1 MVGIVIFNLTNEL
14 PLQQFIQHILNY
26 MKQYRHLTNQEIESL
41 KKHDCWAQDWNE
53 ISVAEDFDVSRC
65 HRVQFYGWSR
75 LGNSEGTVEI
85 TEGFVKNCGIYNA
98 TLRNVTIGDGCL
110 IENIGNYLN
119 NVSIGD
125 GCYISNVSTIDTTG
139 NPNYGQGHTIA
150 VLNEVGDGN
159 LLLLSDLNSQL
170 AALMVKHGDNKP
182 LMNAI
187 KQMVA
192 QKVASTRPEHST
204 IGNHV
209 RVVNTGVIINS
220 IIDDGCQICGV
231 SRLSNCT
238 IGSTIENPIVI
249 STGVICENTIISGGS
264 HLTGSV
270 KLTDC
275 FVGESCHLENGF
287 TAASSVFFAN
297 SYMSNGEACAAFCGP
312 FTVSHHKSSL
322 LIGAMFSF
330 YNAGSATN
338 FSNHA
343 YKMGP
348 MHHGALERGCKTA
361 SGAYLLLPANIGS
374 FSVLFGKLMYHPDT
388 RDLPFSYL
396 IAYGDTMYLKPGR
409 NFATV
414 GLYRDIRKWPKRDRR
429 YKGEHRSV
437 VNFDWLSPFTIS
449 EVLRGKKIL
458 ENLRAA
464 SGDKVSTY
472 NYHEYVIKAPLL
484 HKGIKYYDMALRIY
498 MGAVLKRHKPVPPVT
513 TDGEGNWIDLAG
525 LLMPQ
530 SAEERIIN
538 DIIDGR
544 LDTIDAVNA
553 RFKDIDNNYNELRW
567 SWSYRIILDYY
578 GIDKLT
584 DEAVQRI
591 HQDYV
596 TARREWIA
604 LIRQD
609 AENEYTLGDI
619 DREVLDDFVTLLDRE
634 VDFENQKL
642 YM

>member
-1 MVGIVIFNLTNEL
+1 
-14 PLQQFIQHILNY
+14 
-26 MKQYRHLTNQEIESL
+26 MKEYRQLTNQEIESL
-41 KKHDCWAQDWNE
+41 KANDCWAQNWD
-53 ISVAEDFDVSRC
+53 DVLVSEAFNAKRC
-65 HRVQFYGWSR
+65 HRVQFYGWAR
-75 LGNSEGTVEI
+75 LGNSDGSVEVA
-85 TEGFVKNCGIYNA
+85 EGFVKNCGIYNA
-98 TLRNVTIGDGCL
+98 TLRNVSIGDGCL
-110 IENIGNYLN
+110 IENIGNHLN
-119 NVSIGD
+119 NVVIGD
-125 GCYISNVSTIDTTG
+125 GCYISNVSIIETAG
-139 NPNYGQGHTIA
+139 EPNYGQGHMIA
-150 VLNEVGDGN
+150 VLNEVGNGN
-159 LLLLSDLNSQL
+159 LLLLSELNSQL

-182 LMNAI
+182 LMEII
-187 KQMVA
+187 KRMVA
-192 QKVASTRPEHST
+192 ESVAKSRPSCST
-204 IGNHV
+204 IGNNV
-209 RVVNTGVIINS
+209 RVVNTGVIINT

-238 IGSTIENPIVI
+238 ISSSMENPIVI
-249 STGVICENTIISGGS
+249 RTGVICENTIISGGS
-264 HLTGSV
+264 HLSGSV

-275 FVGESCHLENGF
+275 FVGESCELENGF

-348 MHHGALERGCKTA
+348 MHYGYLERGCKTA
-361 SGAYLLLPANIGS
+361 SGAYLLLPANIGA

-414 GLYRDIRKWPKRDRR
+414 GLYRDIRKWPKRDKR

-464 SGDKVSTY
+464 SGDNVSTY

-498 MGAVLKRHKPVPPVT
+498 MGAVLKRHKPIPPVST
-513 TDGEGNWIDLAG
+513 EGEGNWIDLAG

-530 SAEERIIN
+530 SAEDQMIDDIIN
-538 DIIDGR
+538 GR
-544 LDTIDAVNA
+544 LDSIEALNA
-553 RFKDIDNNYNELRW
+553 RFKKIDTDYNELRW
-567 SWSYRIILDYY
+567 AWSYRIILDYY
-578 GIDKLT
+578 GIDALT
-584 DEAVQRI
+584 EEAVERI

-604 LIRQD
+604 LIRED

-619 DREVLDDFVTLLDRE
+619 DREVLDDFVNLLDRE

>member
-1 MVGIVIFNLTNEL
+1 
-14 PLQQFIQHILNY
+14 
-26 MKQYRHLTNQEIESL
+26 
-41 KKHDCWAQDWNE
+41 
-53 ISVAEDFDVSRC
+53 
-65 HRVQFYGWSR
+65 
-75 LGNSEGTVEI
+75 
-85 TEGFVKNCGIYNA
+85 
-98 TLRNVTIGDGCL
+98 
-110 IENIGNYLN
+110 
-119 NVSIGD
+119 
-125 GCYISNVSTIDTTG
+125 
-139 NPNYGQGHTIA
+139 
-150 VLNEVGDGN
+150 
-159 LLLLSDLNSQL
+159 
-170 AALMVKHGDNKP
+170 
-182 LMNAI
+182 
-187 KQMVA
+187 
-192 QKVASTRPEHST
+192 
-204 IGNHV
+204 
-209 RVVNTGVIINS
+209 
-220 IIDDGCQICGV
+220 
-231 SRLSNCT
+231 
-238 IGSTIENPIVI
+238 
-249 STGVICENTIISGGS
+249 
-264 HLTGSV
+264 
-270 KLTDC
+270 
-275 FVGESCHLENGF
+275 ESCHLENGF

-297 SYMSNGEACAAFCGP
+297 SFMSNGEACAAFCGP

-348 MHHGALERGCKTA
+348 MHYGALERGCKTA
-361 SGAYLLLPANIGS
+361 SGAYLLLPANVGS

-414 GLYRDIRKWPKRDRR
+414 GLYRDIRKWPKRDKR

-458 ENLRAA
+458 ENLRSA

-498 MGAVLKRHKPVPPVT
+498 MGAVLKRHAPVPPVST
-513 TDGEGNWIDLAG
+513 EGEGNWIDLMG

-530 SAEERIIN
+530 SAEERIID
-538 DIIDGR
+538 DIIAGR
-544 LDTIDAVNA
+544 LDTIEAVNA
-553 RFKDIDNNYNELRW
+553 RFKEINNNYNELRW
-567 SWSYRIILDYY
+567 SWSYRVILDYY
-578 GIDKLT
+578 GIDELT

-604 LIRQD
+604 LIRED

-619 DREVLDDFVTLLDRE
+619 DREVLDDFVNLLDRE

>member
-1 MVGIVIFNLTNEL
+1 MNMKKYLQLTE
-14 PLQQFIQHILNY
+14 QQ
-26 MKQYRHLTNQEIESL
+26 IESL
-41 KKHDCWAQDWNE
+41 KKNDCWAQDWNE
-53 ISVAEDFDVSRC
+53 IRVTDKFDVKRC
-65 HRVQFYGWSR
+65 HRVQFYGWAR
-75 LGNSEGTVEI
+75 LGSSEGTVEI
-85 TEGFVKNCGIYNA
+85 TDGFVKNCGIYNA
-98 TLRNVTIGDGCL
+98 TLRNVTIGDNCL

-119 NVSIGD
+119 NVTIGD
-125 GCYISNVSTIDTTG
+125 GCYISNVSTIDTQG
-139 NPNYGQGHTIA
+139 HPNYGQGHTIS

-182 LMNAI
+182 MMDAVRR
-187 KQMVA
+187 MVTHA
-192 QKVASTRPEHST
+192 VEQSRPECST

-209 RVVNTGVIINS
+209 RVVNTGVIINT

-231 SRLSNCT
+231 SRLSECT
-238 IGSTIENPIVI
+238 ISSRLENPII
-249 STGVICENTIISGGS
+249 IRTGVICENTIISGGS
-264 HLTGSV
+264 HLIGSV

-322 LIGAMFSF
+322 LIGAMYSF

-348 MHHGALERGCKTA
+348 MHYGYLERGCKTA
-361 SGAYLLLPANIGS
+361 SGAYLLLPANIGA

-414 GLYRDIRKWPKRDRR
+414 GLYRDIRKWPKRDKR
-429 YKGEHRSV
+429 YKGGNRSV

-464 SGDKVSTY
+464 SGDNVSTY

-498 MGAVLKRHKPVPPVT
+498 MGAVLKRHAPIPPVT
-513 TDGEGNWIDLAG
+513 TAGEGNWIDLAG

-530 SAEERIIN
+530 SAEEGIIN
-538 DIIDGR
+538 DIISGK
-544 LDTIDAVNA
+544 LDTIEAVNA
-553 RFKDIDNNYNELRW
+553 RFKAIDNDYNELRW
-567 SWSYRIILDYY
+567 SWSYRVILDYY
-578 GIDKLT
+578 GIDELT
-584 DEAVQRI
+584 AETVERI

-604 LIRQD
+604 LIRED

>member
-1 MVGIVIFNLTNEL
+1 
-14 PLQQFIQHILNY
+14 
-26 MKQYRHLTNQEIESL
+26 MKKYLHLTEQQIESL
-41 KKHDCWAQDWNE
+41 KKNDCWAQEWNE
-53 ISVAEDFDVSRC
+53 IQVTEDFDVKRC
-65 HRVQFYGWSR
+65 HRVQFYGWAR
-75 LGNSEGTVEI
+75 LGSSEGTVEI
-85 TEGFVKNCGIYNA
+85 TDGFVKNCGIYNA
-98 TLRNVTIGDGCL
+98 TLRNVTIGDNCL

-119 NVSIGD
+119 NVSIGNE
-125 GCYISNVSTIDTTG
+125 CYISNVSTIDTQGT
-139 NPNYGQGHTIA
+139 PNYGQGHAIS

-159 LLLLSDLNSQL
+159 MLLLSDLNSQL

-182 LMNAI
+182 MMEAI
-187 KQMVA
+187 KRMVA
-192 QKVASTRPEHST
+192 HSVEQSRPSCST

-209 RVVNTGVIINS
+209 RVVNTGVIINTV
-220 IIDDGCQICGV
+220 IDDGCQICGV
-231 SRLSNCT
+231 SRLSECT
-238 IGSTIENPIVI
+238 ISSTVENPIVI
-249 STGVICENTIISGGS
+249 RTGVICENTIISGGS

-322 LIGAMFSF
+322 LIGAMYSF

-348 MHHGALERGCKTA
+348 MHYGYLERGCKTA

-414 GLYRDIRKWPKRDRR
+414 GLYRDIRKWPKRDKR

-464 SGDKVSTY
+464 SGDNVSTY

-498 MGAVLKRHKPVPPVT
+498 MGAVLKRHAPVPPVS
-513 TDGEGNWIDLAG
+513 TDGEGNWVDLAG

-530 SAEERIIN
+530 AAEQHIID
-538 DIIDGR
+538 DIISGK
-544 LDTIDAVNA
+544 LCTIEDVNA
-553 RFKDIDNNYNELRW
+553 RFKEIDNNYNELRW
-567 SWSYRIILDYY
+567 SWSYRVILDYY

-584 DEAVQRI
+584 DEDVQRI
-591 HQDYV
+591 HKDYV

-604 LIRQD
+604 LIRED

-619 DREVLDDFVTLLDRE
+619 DRDVLDDFITLLDRE

>member
-1 MVGIVIFNLTNEL
+1 
-14 PLQQFIQHILNY
+14 
-26 MKQYRHLTNQEIESL
+26 
-41 KKHDCWAQDWNE
+41 
-53 ISVAEDFDVSRC
+53 
-65 HRVQFYGWSR
+65 
-75 LGNSEGTVEI
+75 
-85 TEGFVKNCGIYNA
+85 
-98 TLRNVTIGDGCL
+98 
-110 IENIGNYLN
+110 
-119 NVSIGD
+119 
-125 GCYISNVSTIDTTG
+125 
-139 NPNYGQGHTIA
+139 
-150 VLNEVGDGN
+150 
-159 LLLLSDLNSQL
+159 
-170 AALMVKHGDNKP
+170 
-182 LMNAI
+182 
-187 KQMVA
+187 
-192 QKVASTRPEHST
+192 
-204 IGNHV
+204 
-209 RVVNTGVIINS
+209 
-220 IIDDGCQICGV
+220 
-231 SRLSNCT
+231 
-238 IGSTIENPIVI
+238 
-249 STGVICENTIISGGS
+249 
-264 HLTGSV
+264 
-270 KLTDC
+270 
-275 FVGESCHLENGF
+275 
-287 TAASSVFFAN
+287 
-297 SYMSNGEACAAFCGP
+297 
-312 FTVSHHKSSL
+312 HKSSL

-348 MHHGALERGCKTA
+348 MHYGALERGCKTA
-361 SGAYLLLPANIGS
+361 SGAYLLLPANVGS

-414 GLYRDIRKWPKRDRR
+414 GLYRDIRKWPKRDKR

-458 ENLRAA
+458 ENLRSA

-498 MGAVLKRHKPVPPVT
+498 MGAVLKRHAPVPPVST
-513 TDGEGNWIDLAG
+513 EGEGNWIDLMG

-530 SAEERIIN
+530 SAEERIID
-538 DIIDGR
+538 DIITGR
-544 LDTIDAVNA
+544 LDTIEAVNA
-553 RFKDIDNNYNELRW
+553 RFKEINNNYNELRW
-567 SWSYRIILDYY
+567 SWSYRVILDYY
-578 GIDKLT
+578 GIDELT

-604 LIRQD
+604 LIRED

-619 DREVLDDFVTLLDRE
+619 DREVLDDFVNLLDRE

>member
-1 MVGIVIFNLTNEL
+1 
-14 PLQQFIQHILNY
+14 
-26 MKQYRHLTNQEIESL
+26 MKEYFHLTEQQIESL
-41 KKHDCWAQDWNE
+41 KNKDCWAQDWND
-53 ISVAEDFDVSRC
+53 IMVTADFDASRC
-65 HRVQFYGWSR
+65 HRVQFYGWAR
-75 LGNSEGTVEI
+75 LGSSAGTVEI
-85 TEGFVKNCGIYNA
+85 TEGFVKNCGLYNA

-119 NVSIGD
+119 NVTIGD
-125 GCYISNVSTIDTTG
+125 GCYISNVSTIDTHG
-139 NPNYGQGHTIA
+139 KPHYGQGHTIA

-159 LLLLSDLNSQL
+159 LMLLNELNSQL
-170 AALMVKHGDNKP
+170 AAFMVKHSDNKP
-182 LMNAI
+182 VMDAV
-187 KQMVA
+187 KRMVE
-192 QKVASTRPEHST
+192 QSVASARPSCST

-209 RVVNTGVIINS
+209 RVVNTGVIMNT
-220 IIDDGCQICGV
+220 IIDDGCRICGV
-231 SRLSNCT
+231 SRLTNCT
-238 IGSTIENPIVI
+238 VSSTMENPIVI
-249 STGVICENTIISGGS
+249 DTGVICENTIISGGS
-264 HLTGSV
+264 HLSGSV

-297 SYMSNGEACAAFCGP
+297 SFMSNGEACAAFCGP

-322 LIGAMFSF
+322 LIGAMYSF

-348 MHHGALERGCKTA
+348 MHYGTLERGCKTA
-361 SGAYLLLPANIGS
+361 SGAYLLLPANVGA

-414 GLYRDIRKWPKRDRR
+414 GLYRDIRKWPKRDKR
-429 YKGEHRSV
+429 YQREHRSV

-464 SGDKVSTY
+464 SGDNVSTY

-498 MGAVLKRHKPVPPVT
+498 MGAVLKRHKPVPPVST
-513 TDGEGNWIDLAG
+513 NGEGNWIDLAG

-530 SAEERIIN
+530 SAEDQMMDDIIN
-538 DIIDGR
+538 GR
-544 LDTIDAVNA
+544 INSIEALNA
-553 RFKDIDNNYNELRW
+553 RFKAIHADYNELRW
-567 SWSYRIILDYY
+567 AWSYRIILDYY
-578 GIDKLT
+578 GIDELT

-619 DREVLDDFVTLLDRE
+619 DRDVLDDFITLLDRE

>member
-1 MVGIVIFNLTNEL
+1 
-14 PLQQFIQHILNY
+14 
-26 MKQYRHLTNQEIESL
+26 MKEYRQLSDHEIESL
-41 KKHDCWAQDWNE
+41 KSNDCWAEDWSK
-53 ISVAEDFDVSRC
+53 IQVSPDFNVKRC
-65 HRVQFYGWSR
+65 HRVQFYGWAR
-75 LGNSEGTVEI
+75 LGNGEGTVEVAQ
-85 TEGFVKNCGIYNA
+85 GFVKNCGIYNA
-98 TLRNVTIGDGCL
+98 TLRNVSIGDGCL
-110 IENIGNYLN
+110 IENIGNYMN
-119 NVSIGD
+119 QVAVGD
-125 GCYISNVSTIDTTG
+125 GCYISNVSTIDTAG
-139 NPNYGQGHTIA
+139 NPNYGQGHLIA

-159 LLLLSDLNSQL
+159 LLLLSELNSQL

-182 LMNAI
+182 LMDAI
-187 KQMVA
+187 RRMVEE
-192 QKVASTRPEHST
+192 KVAASCPECTT
-204 IGNHV
+204 IGNQVH
-209 RVVNTGVIINS
+209 VVNTGVIINT
-220 IIDDGCQICGV
+220 IIDDGCVICGV

-238 IGSTIENPIVI
+238 ISSTIENPIVI
-249 STGVICENTIISGGS
+249 RTGVICENTIISGGS

-275 FVGESCHLENGF
+275 FVGEACHLENGF

-322 LIGAMFSF
+322 LIGAMYSF

-348 MHHGALERGCKTA
+348 MHYGYLERGCKTA
-361 SGAYLLLPANIGS
+361 SGAYLLLPANIGA

-414 GLYRDIRKWPKRDRR
+414 GLYRDIRKWPKRDKR
-429 YKGEHRSV
+429 YKGDHRSV

-498 MGAVLKRHKPVPPVT
+498 MGAVLKRHKPVPPVS

-530 SAEERIIN
+530 SAEQQIID
-538 DIIDGR
+538 DIISGD

-553 RFKDIDNNYNELRW
+553 RFKAIDAN
-567 SWSYRIILDYY
+567 
-578 GIDKLT
+578 
-584 DEAVQRI
+584 
-591 HQDYV
+591 
-596 TARREWIA
+596 
-604 LIRQD
+604 
-609 AENEYTLGDI
+609 
-619 DREVLDDFVTLLDRE
+619 
-634 VDFENQKL
+634 
-642 YM
+642 

>member
-1 MVGIVIFNLTNEL
+1 MKEYLQLTD
-14 PLQQFIQHILNY
+14 QQ
-26 MKQYRHLTNQEIESL
+26 IESL
-41 KKHDCWAQDWNE
+41 KKNDCWAQDWND
-53 ISVAEDFDVSRC
+53 IKVTADFDASRC
-65 HRVQFYGWSR
+65 HRVQFYGWAR
-75 LGNSEGTVEI
+75 LGNGCGTVEI

-98 TLRNVTIGDGCL
+98 TLRNVTIGDNCL
-110 IENIGNYLN
+110 IENIGNYMN
-119 NVSIGD
+119 NVTVGD
-125 GCYISNVSTIDTTG
+125 GCYISNVSTIDTHG
-139 NPNYGQGHTIA
+139 QPNYGQGHTIA

-159 LLLLSDLNSQL
+159 LLLLSELNSQL

-182 LMNAI
+182 MMDAI
-187 KQMVA
+187 KRMVA
-192 QKVASTRPEHST
+192 ESVKRSRPSCST
-204 IGNHV
+204 IGDHV
-209 RVVNTGVIINS
+209 KVVNTGVIVNS
-220 IIDDGCQICGV
+220 IIDDGSQLCGV

-238 IGSTIENPIVI
+238 ISSTLENPII
-249 STGVICENTIISGGS
+249 IRTGVICENTIISGGS
-264 HLTGSV
+264 RLSGSV

-275 FVGESCHLENGF
+275 FVGEFCQLENGF

-297 SYMSNGEACAAFCGP
+297 SFMSNGEACAAFCGP

-348 MHHGALERGCKTA
+348 MHYGTLERGCKTA
-361 SGAYLLLPANIGS
+361 SGAYLLLPANVGA

-388 RDLPFSYL
+388 SDLPFSYL
-396 IAYGDTMYLKPGR
+396 IAYSDTMYLKPGR

-429 YKGEHRSV
+429 PQGVRKSV

-464 SGDKVSTY
+464 SGDNVSTY
-472 NYHEYVIKAPLL
+472 NYHEYVIKAPFL
-484 HKGIKYYDMALRIY
+484 HMGIKYYDMALRIY
-498 MGAVLKRHKPVPPVT
+498 MGAVLKRHKPVPPVST
-513 TDGEGNWIDLAG
+513 EGEGNWIDLAG

-530 SAEERIIN
+530 SAEDQIID
-538 DIIDGR
+538 DIITGR
-544 LDTIDAVNA
+544 LDSIEAVNA
-553 RFKDIDNNYNELRW
+553 RFKALDDNYNELRW
-567 SWSYRIILDYY
+567 AWSYRIILDYY
-578 GIDKLT
+578 GIDALT
-584 DEAVQRI
+584 DEAVERI

-596 TARREWIA
+596 TARREWIE
-604 LIRQD
+604 LIRKD
-609 AENEYTLGDI
+609 AENEYTLGDV
-619 DREVLDDFVTLLDRE
+619 DREVLEDFVNLLDRE

>member
-1 MVGIVIFNLTNEL
+1 
-14 PLQQFIQHILNY
+14 
-26 MKQYRHLTNQEIESL
+26 MKEYRQLSDHEIESL
-41 KKHDCWAQDWNE
+41 KSNDCWAEDWSK
-53 ISVAEDFDVSRC
+53 IQVSPDFNVKRC
-65 HRVQFYGWSR
+65 HRVQFYGWAR
-75 LGNSEGTVEI
+75 LGNGEGTVEVAQ
-85 TEGFVKNCGIYNA
+85 GFVKNCGIYNA
-98 TLRNVTIGDGCL
+98 TLRNVSIGDGCL
-110 IENIGNYLN
+110 IENIGNYMN
-119 NVSIGD
+119 QVAVGD
-125 GCYISNVSTIDTTG
+125 GCYISNVSTIDTAG
-139 NPNYGQGHTIA
+139 NPNYGQGHLIA

-159 LLLLSDLNSQL
+159 LLLLSELNSQL

-182 LMNAI
+182 LMDAI
-187 KQMVA
+187 RRMVEE
-192 QKVASTRPEHST
+192 KVAASCPECTT
-204 IGNHV
+204 IGNQVH
-209 RVVNTGVIINS
+209 VVNTGVIINT
-220 IIDDGCQICGV
+220 IIDDGCVICGV

-238 IGSTIENPIVI
+238 ISSTIENPIVI
-249 STGVICENTIISGGS
+249 RTGVICENTIISGGS

-275 FVGESCHLENGF
+275 FVGEACHLENGF

-322 LIGAMFSF
+322 LIGAMYSF

-348 MHHGALERGCKTA
+348 MHYGYLERGCKTA
-361 SGAYLLLPANIGS
+361 SGAYLLLPANIGA

-414 GLYRDIRKWPKRDRR
+414 GLYRDIRKWPKRDKR
-429 YKGEHRSV
+429 YKGDHRSV

-498 MGAVLKRHKPVPPVT
+498 MGAVLKRHKPVPPVS

-530 SAEERIIN
+530 SAEQQIID
-538 DIIDGR
+538 DIISGD

-553 RFKDIDNNYNELRW
+553 RFKAIDANYNELRW
-567 SWSYRIILDYY
+567 AWSYRIILDYY
-578 GIDKLT
+578 GIDGLD
-584 DEAVQRI
+584 DEVVARI

-619 DREVLDDFVTLLDRE
+619 DREVLDDFVNLLDRE

>member
-1 MVGIVIFNLTNEL
+1 MKEYLQLTD
-14 PLQQFIQHILNY
+14 QQ
-26 MKQYRHLTNQEIESL
+26 IESL
-41 KKHDCWAQDWNE
+41 KKNDCWAQDWNE
-53 ISVAEDFDVSRC
+53 IKVTADFDASRC
-65 HRVQFYGWSR
+65 HRVQFYGWAR
-75 LGNSEGTVEI
+75 LGNGCGTVEI

-98 TLRNVTIGDGCL
+98 TLRNVTIGDNCL
-110 IENIGNYLN
+110 IENIGNYMN
-119 NVSIGD
+119 NVTVGD
-125 GCYISNVSTIDTTG
+125 GCYISNVSTIDTHG
-139 NPNYGQGHTIA
+139 QPNYGQGHTIA

-159 LLLLSDLNSQL
+159 LLLLSELNSQL

-182 LMNAI
+182 MMDAI
-187 KQMVA
+187 KRMVA
-192 QKVASTRPEHST
+192 ESVKRSRPSCST
-204 IGNHV
+204 IGDHV
-209 RVVNTGVIINS
+209 KVVNTGVIVNS
-220 IIDDGCQICGV
+220 IIDDGSQLCGV

-238 IGSTIENPIVI
+238 ISSTLENPII
-249 STGVICENTIISGGS
+249 IRTGVICENTIISGGS
-264 HLTGSV
+264 RLSGSV

-275 FVGESCHLENGF
+275 FVGEFCQLENGF

-297 SYMSNGEACAAFCGP
+297 SFMSNGEACAAFCGP

-348 MHHGALERGCKTA
+348 MHYGTLERGCKTA
-361 SGAYLLLPANIGS
+361 SGAYLLLPANVGA

-388 RDLPFSYL
+388 SDLPFSYL
-396 IAYGDTMYLKPGR
+396 IAYSDTMYLKPGR

-429 YKGEHRSV
+429 PQGVRKSV

-464 SGDKVSTY
+464 SGDNVSTY
-472 NYHEYVIKAPLL
+472 NYHEYVIKAPFL
-484 HKGIKYYDMALRIY
+484 HMGIKYYDMALRIY
-498 MGAVLKRHKPVPPVT
+498 MGAVLKRHKPVPPVST
-513 TDGEGNWIDLAG
+513 EGEGNWIDLAG

-530 SAEERIIN
+530 SAEDQIID
-538 DIIDGR
+538 DIITGR
-544 LDTIDAVNA
+544 LDSIEAVNA
-553 RFKDIDNNYNELRW
+553 RFKALDDNYNELRW
-567 SWSYRIILDYY
+567 AWSYRIILDYY
-578 GIDKLT
+578 GIDALT
-584 DEAVQRI
+584 DEAVERI

-596 TARREWIA
+596 TARREWIE
-604 LIRQD
+604 LIRKD
-609 AENEYTLGDI
+609 AENEYTLGDV
-619 DREVLDDFVTLLDRE
+619 DREVLEDFVNLLDRE

>member
-1 MVGIVIFNLTNEL
+1 
-14 PLQQFIQHILNY
+14 
-26 MKQYRHLTNQEIESL
+26 MKEYRHLTNQEIESL
-41 KKHDCWAQDWNE
+41 KNKDCWAQDWND
-53 ISVAEDFDVSRC
+53 ILVTDDFDACRC
-65 HRVQFYGWSR
+65 HRVQFYGWAR
-75 LGNSEGTVEI
+75 LGNGRGTVEI
-85 TEGFVKNCGIYNA
+85 TDGFVKNCGIYNA
-98 TLRNVTIGDGCL
+98 TLRNVTIGDNCL

-119 NVSIGD
+119 NVTIGD
-125 GCYISNVSTIDTTG
+125 GCYISNVSTVDTLG
-139 NPNYGQGHTIA
+139 EPNYGQGHTIA

-159 LLLLSDLNSQL
+159 LLLLRELNSQL

-182 LMNAI
+182 MMDAI
-187 KQMVA
+187 KRMVA
-192 QKVASTRPEHST
+192 QSVEKSRPACST

-209 RVVNTGVIINS
+209 RVVNTGVIINC
-220 IIDDGCQICGV
+220 IIDDGCQLCGV

-238 IGSTIENPIVI
+238 ISSTMENPII
-249 STGVICENTIISGGS
+249 IRTGVICENTIIGGGS
-264 HLTGSV
+264 HIYGS
-270 KLTDC
+270 
-275 FVGESCHLENGF
+275 
-287 TAASSVFFAN
+287 
-297 SYMSNGEACAAFCGP
+297 P

-348 MHHGALERGCKTA
+348 MHYGALERGCKTA
-361 SGAYLLLPANIGS
+361 SGAYLLLPANVGS

-414 GLYRDIRKWPKRDRR
+414 GLYRDIRKWPKRDKR

-458 ENLRAA
+458 ENLRSA

-498 MGAVLKRHKPVPPVT
+498 MGAVLKRHAPVPPVST
-513 TDGEGNWIDLAG
+513 EGEGNWIDLMG

-530 SAEERIIN
+530 SAEERIID
-538 DIIDGR
+538 DIITGR
-544 LDTIDAVNA
+544 LDTIEAVNA
-553 RFKDIDNNYNELRW
+553 RFKEINNNYNELRW
-567 SWSYRIILDYY
+567 SWSYRVILDYY
-578 GIDKLT
+578 GIDELT

-604 LIRQD
+604 LIRED

-619 DREVLDDFVTLLDRE
+619 DREVLDDFVNLLDRE

>member
-1 MVGIVIFNLTNEL
+1 MKEYLQLTD
-14 PLQQFIQHILNY
+14 QQIQ
-26 MKQYRHLTNQEIESL
+26 SL
-41 KKHDCWAQDWNE
+41 KKNDCWAQDWNE
-53 ISVAEDFDVSRC
+53 IKVTADFDASRC
-65 HRVQFYGWSR
+65 HRVQFYGWAR
-75 LGNSEGTVEI
+75 LGNGCGTVEI

-98 TLRNVTIGDGCL
+98 TLRNVTIGNNCL

-119 NVSIGD
+119 NVTIGD
-125 GCYISNVSTIDTTG
+125 GCYISNVSTIDTVG
-139 NPNYGQGHTIA
+139 KPDYGQGHTIA

-159 LLLLSDLNSQL
+159 LLLLNELNSQL

-182 LMNAI
+182 MMDAI
-187 KQMVA
+187 KRMVA
-192 QKVASTRPEHST
+192 ESVEKSRPACST

-209 RVVNTGVIINS
+209 KVVNSGVIINT
-220 IIDDGCQICGV
+220 IIDDGSQLCGV
-231 SRLSNCT
+231 SRMSNCT
-238 IGSTIENPIVI
+238 ISSTLENPII
-249 STGVICENTIISGGS
+249 IRTGVICENTIISGGS
-264 HLTGSV
+264 RLNGSV

-275 FVGESCHLENGF
+275 FVGEFCQLENGF

-312 FTVSHHKSSL
+312 FPVSHHKSSL

-348 MHHGALERGCKTA
+348 MHYGTLERGCKTA
-361 SGAYLLLPANIGS
+361 SGAYLLLPANVGA

-388 RDLPFSYL
+388 SDLPFSYL
-396 IAYGDTMYLKPGR
+396 IAYSDTMYLKPGR

-414 GLYRDIRKWPKRDRR
+414 GLYRDIRKWPKRDKRPQGVR
-429 YKGEHRSV
+429 KSV

-458 ENLRAA
+458 ENLLAA
-464 SGDKVSTY
+464 SGDNVSTY
-472 NYHEYVIKAPLL
+472 NYHEYVIKAPFL
-484 HKGIKYYDMALRIY
+484 HMGIKYYDMALRIY
-498 MGAVLKRHKPVPPVT
+498 MGAVLKRHKPIPPVST
-513 TDGEGNWIDLAG
+513 EGEGNWIDLAG

-530 SAEERIIN
+530 TAEEQ
-538 DIIDGR
+538 IIDDIVSGR
-544 LDTIDAVNA
+544 LDSIEAVNA
-553 RFKDIDNNYNELRW
+553 RFKAIDANYNELRW
-567 SWSYRIILDYY
+567 AWSYRIILDYY
-578 GIDKLT
+578 GIDSLT
-584 DEAVQRI
+584 EEAVERI

-604 LIRQD
+604 LIRKD
-609 AENEYTLGDI
+609 AENEYTLGDV
-619 DREVLDDFVTLLDRE
+619 DREVLEDFVTMLDRE

>member
-1 MVGIVIFNLTNEL
+1 
-14 PLQQFIQHILNY
+14 
-26 MKQYRHLTNQEIESL
+26 MKEYRHLTNQQIESL
-41 KKHDCWAQDWNE
+41 KKNDCWAQNWDDIQVTDE
-53 ISVAEDFDVSRC
+53 FDVCRC
-65 HRVQFYGWSR
+65 HRVQFYGWAR
-75 LGNSEGTVEI
+75 LGSSEGTVEI

-119 NVSIGD
+119 RVIIGD
-125 GCYISNVSTIDTTG
+125 GCYISNVSTIDTQG
-139 NPNYGQGHTIA
+139 QPNYGQGHTIS

-159 LLLLSDLNSQL
+159 LMLLNELNSQL
-170 AALMVKHGDNKP
+170 AAFMVKHGDNKP
-182 LMNAI
+182 LMAAI
-187 KQMVA
+187 KQMVGHA
-192 QKVASTRPEHST
+192 VEQSRPECST

-209 RVVNTGVIINS
+209 CMVNTGVVINS
-220 IIDDGCQICGV
+220 IVDDGCQLCGV

-238 IGSTIENPIVI
+238 ISSSVENPIVI
-249 STGVICENTIISGGS
+249 RTGVICENTIISGGS

-322 LIGAMFSF
+322 LIGAMYSF

-348 MHHGALERGCKTA
+348 MHYGALERGCKTA

-414 GLYRDIRKWPKRDRR
+414 GLYRDIRKWPKRDKR
-429 YKGEHRSV
+429 YQGEHRSV

-464 SGDKVSTY
+464 SGDNVSTY

-498 MGAVLKRHKPVPPVT
+498 MGAVLKRHKPVPPVST
-513 TDGEGNWIDLAG
+513 NGEGNRIDLAG

-530 SAEERIIN
+530 SAEDRIIE
-538 DIIDGR
+538 DILAGR
-544 LDTIDAVNA
+544 IASIEDLNT
-553 RFKDIDNNYNELRW
+553 RFKDIHANYNELRW
-567 SWSYRIILDYY
+567 AWSYRIILDYY
-578 GIDKLT
+578 GIDELT
-584 DEAVQRI
+584 DEAVERI

-596 TARREWIA
+596 AARREWIA

>member
-1 MVGIVIFNLTNEL
+1 
-14 PLQQFIQHILNY
+14 
-26 MKQYRHLTNQEIESL
+26 MKEYLHLTDQQIESL
-41 KKHDCWAQDWNE
+41 KKNDCWAQDWND
-53 ISVAEDFDVSRC
+53 VMVTADFDFHRC
-65 HRVQFYGWSR
+65 HRVQFYGWAR
-75 LGNSEGTVEI
+75 LGGNGGTVEV

-98 TLRNVTIGDGCL
+98 TLRNVTIGDDCL

-119 NVSIGD
+119 HVAIGD
-125 GCYISNVSTIDTTG
+125 GCYISNVSTIDTHG
-139 NPNYGQGHTIA
+139 QPNYGQGHTIA

-159 LLLLSDLNSQL
+159 LLLLRELNSQL

-182 LMNAI
+182 MMDAI
-187 KQMVA
+187 NRMVE
-192 QKVASTRPEHST
+192 QSVAAARPECST

-209 RVVNTGVIINS
+209 RIVNTGTINNTV
-220 IIDDGCQICGV
+220 IDDGCRICGAA
-231 SRLSNCT
+231 RLSNCT
-238 IGSTIENPIVI
+238 VCSTVENPIVI
-249 STGVICENTIISGGS
+249 GTGVICDNTIVSGGS
-264 HLTGSV
+264 RLSGSV
-270 KLTDC
+270 KLIDS
-275 FVGESCHLENGF
+275 FVGESCELENGF

-348 MHHGALERGCKTA
+348 MHYGTLERGCKTA
-361 SGAYLLLPANIGS
+361 SGAYLLLPANVGA

-388 RDLPFSYL
+388 SDLPFSYL

-429 YKGEHRSV
+429 PQGVRKSV

-464 SGDKVSTY
+464 SGDNVSTY
-472 NYHEYVIKAPLL
+472 NYHDYVIKAPFL
-484 HKGIKYYDMALRIY
+484 HKGIKFYDMALRIY
-498 MGAVLKRHKPVPPVT
+498 MGAVLKRHAPVPPVSSE
-513 TDGEGNWIDLAG
+513 GEGNWIDLAG

-530 SAEERIIN
+530 SAEKQIID
-538 DIIDGR
+538 DIIAGR
-544 LDTIDAVNA
+544 LDSIEAVNA
-553 RFKDIDNNYNELRW
+553 RFKALDADYNELRW

-578 GIDKLT
+578 GIDELT
-584 DEAVQRI
+584 DEAVERI

-596 TARREWIA
+596 TARREWIS

-609 AENEYTLGDI
+609 AENEYTLGDV

-634 VDFENQKL
+634 VDFENQRL

>member
-1 MVGIVIFNLTNEL
+1 MKEYLQLTD
-14 PLQQFIQHILNY
+14 QQIQ
-26 MKQYRHLTNQEIESL
+26 SL
-41 KKHDCWAQDWNE
+41 KKNDCWAQDWNE
-53 ISVAEDFDVSRC
+53 IKVTADFDASRC
-65 HRVQFYGWSR
+65 HRVQFYGWAR
-75 LGNSEGTVEI
+75 LGNGCGTVEI

-98 TLRNVTIGDGCL
+98 TLRNVTIGNNCL

-119 NVSIGD
+119 NVTIGD
-125 GCYISNVSTIDTTG
+125 GCYISNVSTIDTVG
-139 NPNYGQGHTIA
+139 KPDYGQGHTIA

-159 LLLLSDLNSQL
+159 LLLLNELNSQL

-182 LMNAI
+182 MMDAI
-187 KQMVA
+187 KRMVA
-192 QKVASTRPEHST
+192 ESVEKSRPACST

-209 RVVNTGVIINS
+209 KVVNSGVIINT
-220 IIDDGCQICGV
+220 IIDDGSQLCGV
-231 SRLSNCT
+231 SRMSNCT
-238 IGSTIENPIVI
+238 ISSTLENPII
-249 STGVICENTIISGGS
+249 IRTGVICENTIISGGS
-264 HLTGSV
+264 RLNGSV

-275 FVGESCHLENGF
+275 FVGEFCQLENGF

-348 MHHGALERGCKTA
+348 MHYGTLERGCKTA
-361 SGAYLLLPANIGS
+361 SGAYLLLPANVGA

-388 RDLPFSYL
+388 SDLPFSYL
-396 IAYGDTMYLKPGR
+396 IAYSDTMYLKPGR

-414 GLYRDIRKWPKRDRR
+414 GLYRDIRKWPKRDKRPQGVR
-429 YKGEHRSV
+429 KSV

-458 ENLRAA
+458 ENLLAA
-464 SGDKVSTY
+464 SGDNVSTY
-472 NYHEYVIKAPLL
+472 NYHEYVIKAPFL
-484 HKGIKYYDMALRIY
+484 HMGIKYYDMALRIY
-498 MGAVLKRHKPVPPVT
+498 MGAVLKRHKPIPPVST
-513 TDGEGNWIDLAG
+513 EGEGNWIDLAG

-530 SAEERIIN
+530 TAEEQ
-538 DIIDGR
+538 IIDDIVSGR
-544 LDTIDAVNA
+544 LDSIEAVNA
-553 RFKDIDNNYNELRW
+553 RFKAIDANYNELRW
-567 SWSYRIILDYY
+567 AWSYRIILDYY
-578 GIDKLT
+578 GIDSLT
-584 DEAVQRI
+584 EEAVERI

-604 LIRQD
+604 LIRKD
-609 AENEYTLGDI
+609 AENEYTLGDV
-619 DREVLDDFVTLLDRE
+619 DREVLEDFVTMLDRE